1 MISEQKQRN
10 TTNFYNM
17 HAAKLAEQYDSK
29 TFKEVHASWFHHL
42 ADIFMSHA
50 KSSQSPLQASL
61 SEQACL
67 THMRGN
73 VRVNVLD
80 IGAGSGRDV
89 KYFAEQAS
97 EQQAVTV
104 YAVEPAHE
112 LAAIGQK
119 LTQSLN
125 VTWLQDSLPQLN
137 ALAKLDT
144 LAKTDALVTTGLR
157 FKLILLSAVWMH
169 IPASERLQS
178 LNRLTQLLEPTGK
191 LIITLRH
198 GPSGDERE
206 MHQVSIAELATM
218 SAKVGLTIIDSVTA
232 EQDKLGRAEVHWET
246 VVLQRSTITK
256 EHPTGEVVPLSDNAN
271 ALLGENV

>member
-17 HAAKLAEQYDSK
+17 HAAKLAEQYGSK

-42 ADIFMSHA
+42 ADIFVSHR
-50 KSSQSPLQASL
+50 KSNQTPLQAPF
-61 SEQACL
+61 SEKNCL
-67 THMRGN
+67 AN

-80 IGAGSGRDV
+80 IGSGSGRDV
-89 KYFAEQAS
+89 KYLVEQAS

-125 VTWLQDSLPQLN
+125 VTWLQDSLPELN

-169 IPASERLQS
+169 IPASERSQS